1 MPIALA
7 DLLTEQQVILRLRS
21 RKPANAI
28 REIVDVLASDIS
40 GRKIAQSE
48 AFLEQVF
55 AREQTHPSV
64 VENGVV
70 FPHAR
75 TDLVDEIVLGVG
87 RSRAGIR
94 FGENQQRAHLIFVIG
109 VPERLLS
116 DYLVCLGA
124 LARLVKDETI
134 RSRLLNAETPREFI
148 EALTVGNPVAG
159 VGDPGP
165 ASPMPATTRAYANS
179 RMARSTVSISC
190 GVLTMLHARRAY
202 DTRYGVVDA
211 TMR

>member
-28 REIVDVLASDIS
+28 REIVDVVASDIS
-40 GRKIAQSE
+40 GRKIAEPE
-48 AFLEQVF
+48 AFLEQVL
-55 AREQTHPSV
+55 AREQAHPSA
-64 VENGVV
+64 VENGVA

-75 TDLVDEIVLGVG
+75 TDLVDEIVIGVG
-87 RSRAGIR
+87 RSRAGIP
-94 FGENQQRAHLIFVIG
+94 FGENQQRANLIFVVG

-116 DYLVCLGA
+116 DYLVCVGT

-148 EALTVGNPVAG
+148 KALTA
-159 VGDPGP
+159 
-165 ASPMPATTRAYANS
+165 
-179 RMARSTVSISC
+179 
-190 GVLTMLHARRAY
+190 
-202 DTRYGVVDA
+202 DTL
-211 TMR
+211 

>member
-7 DLLTEQQVILRLRS
+7 NLLTEQQVICRLRS

-40 GRKIAQSE
+40 GRKIAKPE
-48 AFLEQVF
+48 AFLKVVL
-55 AREQTHPSV
+55 AREQVHPSM

-75 TDLVDEIVLGVG
+75 TDLIDEIVLGVG
-87 RSRAGIR
+87 RSRAGIP

-116 DYLVCLGA
+116 DYLVCVGT
-124 LARLVKDETI
+124 LARMVKDEII
-134 RSRLLNAETPREFI
+134 RSRLLNAETSAEFI
-148 EALTVGNPVAG
+148 DALTTDAVA
-159 VGDPGP
+159 
-165 ASPMPATTRAYANS
+165 AS
-179 RMARSTVSISC
+179 
-190 GVLTMLHARRAY
+190 L
-202 DTRYGVVDA
+202 
-211 TMR
+211 

>member
-1 MPIALA
+1 MPIATA
-7 DLLTEQQVILRLRS
+7 DLLHEQQMILRLRA

-40 GRKIAQSE
+40 GRKIAKPE
-48 AFLEQVF
+48 AFLEQVL
-55 AREQTHPSV
+55 AREQTHPSL

-75 TDLVDEIVLGVG
+75 TDLIDEIVIGVG
-87 RSRAGIR
+87 RSHAGIP

-116 DYLVCLGA
+116 DYLVCVGT

-134 RSRLLNAETPREFI
+134 RSKLLNAETPHEFI
-148 EALTVGNPVAG
+148 EALTA
-159 VGDPGP
+159 
-165 ASPMPATTRAYANS
+165 
-179 RMARSTVSISC
+179 
-190 GVLTMLHARRAY
+190 
-202 DTRYGVVDA
+202 DTL
-211 TMR
+211 

>member
-7 DLLTEQQVILRLRS
+7 DLLTEQQVVLRLRS

-28 REIVDVLASDIS
+28 REIVDVLAPDIS
-40 GRKIAQSE
+40 GRTIAKPE

-75 TDLVDEIVLGVG
+75 TDLVEEIVIGVG
-87 RSRAGIR
+87 RSRAGIP

-116 DYLVCLGA
+116 DYLVCVGT
-124 LARLVKDETI
+124 LARLGKNETI
-134 RSRLLNAETPREFI
+134 RSRLLNAKTPREFI
-148 EALTVGNPVAG
+148 DALT
-159 VGDPGP
+159 
-165 ASPMPATTRAYANS
+165 TE
-179 RMARSTVSISC
+179 TV
-190 GVLTMLHARRAY
+190 
-202 DTRYGVVDA
+202 
-211 TMR
+211 

>member
-7 DLLTEQQVILRLRS
+7 NLLTEQQVILRLRS

-28 REIVDVLASDIS
+28 REIVDVLTSDVT
-40 GRKIAQSE
+40 GRKIAKPE

-64 VENGVV
+64 VEDGVV

-75 TDLVDEIVLGVG
+75 TDLVDEIVIGVG
-87 RSRAGIR
+87 RSRAGIP

-116 DYLVCLGA
+116 DYLVCVGT
-124 LARLVKDETI
+124 LARMVKDETT
-134 RSRLLNAETPREFI
+134 RSRLLNAETPAEFI
-148 EALTVGNPVAG
+148 DALT
-159 VGDPGP
+159 
-165 ASPMPATTRAYANS
+165 TET
-179 RMARSTVSISC
+179 
-190 GVLTMLHARRAY
+190 L
-202 DTRYGVVDA
+202 
-211 TMR
+211 

>member
-7 DLLTEQQVILRLRS
+7 DLLTEKQVILRLRS

-40 GRKIAQSE
+40 GRKIAKPE

-55 AREQTHPSV
+55 AREKTHPSV

-75 TDLVDEIVLGVG
+75 TDLVDEIIIGVG
-87 RSRAGIR
+87 RSRAGIP

-109 VPERLLS
+109 VPERLIS
-116 DYLVCLGA
+116 DYLVCVGM
-124 LARLVKDETI
+124 LARLGKDETV
-134 RSRLLNAETPREFI
+134 RSRLLNAEAPREFI
-148 EALTVGNPVAG
+148 EALTAETG
-159 VGDPGP
+159 
-165 ASPMPATTRAYANS
+165 
-179 RMARSTVSISC
+179 
-190 GVLTMLHARRAY
+190 
-202 DTRYGVVDA
+202 
-211 TMR
+211 